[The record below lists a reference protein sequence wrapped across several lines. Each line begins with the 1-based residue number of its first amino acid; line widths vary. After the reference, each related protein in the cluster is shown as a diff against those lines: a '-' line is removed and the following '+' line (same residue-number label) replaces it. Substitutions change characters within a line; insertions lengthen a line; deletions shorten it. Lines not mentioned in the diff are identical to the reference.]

1 MGVLTEV
8 NGSPARMSP
17 RRSNESVTERVNEI
31 RQTLDRALEK
41 RTGRLGL
48 LEETL
53 NLVVPAPLALAPDCP
68 PQRAPMPET
77 LGTVLSPTQVRS
89 FLDCSAKWW
98 FKYGLGLPETKTS
111 SMAFGLAIHRT
122 LEINFREK
130 LETGED
136 LETPGVVT
144 IFRDAWL
151 EQVGQTVFRKD
162 EDPSALRKTGERLI
176 ARYMDEVAPRIQ
188 PMAVELEVKGEI
200 AGVAVSGRV
209 DVLDVKGRV
218 VDVKTSSRKP
228 SCVSPDYAFQL
239 ATYRQIT
246 PDASGE
252 ARLDTLVKTQS
263 PQLVEQSYRVGEEDL
278 RQTQVLFPLVQDGI
292 RNGLYFPNRQS
303 LFCSRRHCS
312 YWQQCQKEFGGRVK
326 ES

>member
-1 MGVLTEV
+1 MGCLATPSRSASLNPRYFKRLGTEKLI
-8 NGSPARMSP
+8 
-17 RRSNESVTERVNEI
+17 EI
-31 RQTLDRALEK
+31 RQNLETVLKDRPGQFALAE
-41 RTGRLGL
+41 GIPDLI
-48 LEETL
+48 
-53 NLVVPAPLALAPDCP
+53 VPAAAALVPANSPSR
-68 PQRAPMPET
+68 QLPEI
-77 LGTVLSPTQVRS
+77 LGAVLSPTQVRA

-98 FKYGLGLPETKTS
+98 FKYGLGLPEAKTS
-111 SMAFGLAIHRT
+111 SLAFGLAIHRT

-136 LETPGVVT
+136 LETPGMVT

-209 DVLDVKGRV
+209 DVLDVEGRV

-228 SCVSPDYAFQL
+228 SCVAPDYAFQL

-246 PDASGE
+246 PDASGA
-252 ARLDTLVKTQS
+252 ARLDTLVKTQT
-263 PQLVEQSYRVGEEDL
+263 PQLVEQTYRVGEDDL
-278 RQTQVLFPLVQDGI
+278 RQTQVLFPLVQEGI

-312 YWQQCQKEFGGRVK
+312 YWQQCQKEFGGSVK